1 MPAPM
6 RTAWS
11 CTVRAMLATEQDAA
25 HRTRLSAECPPV
37 TATSPALAQPA
48 AGRLWLGFACGALS
62 ALIWGV
68 QAVVS
73 RQSVVDGL
81 TAADVTIL
89 RFLGASLVLLPFALR
104 RLKPFPVGRL
114 GWKRALILTAL
125 IGPSYS
131 AILVGGVHFAP
142 ALHSSVI
149 SPGLIPVCTALFAWW
164 ALGERASPARL
175 AGLGV
180 IVLGVA
186 LFSAEALGN
195 TPTRAGA
202 WIGDLLFVSI
212 AVLWSVFGLLAR
224 RWGADA
230 IEVTMATCLLS
241 VPLLPILALAMPVNL
256 AHVAW
261 GAIALQALYQGVIV
275 GAVAL
280 FLYTQ
285 AVAILG
291 AGRAALFLPLVPVV
305 TALASSTLLGERA
318 STTEIAGMALAITGM
333 VIALRAK
340 SSA

>member
-1 MPAPM
+1 M
-6 RTAWS
+6 
-11 CTVRAMLATEQDAA
+11 
-25 HRTRLSAECPPV
+25 
-37 TATSPALAQPA
+37 TATSPTLAQPA
-48 AGRLWLGFACGALS
+48 AGRLWLGFACGALA

-73 RQSVVDGL
+73 RQSVADGL
-81 TAADVTIL
+81 TAADVSIL
-89 RFLGASLVLLPFALR
+89 RYLAASLVLLPFALR

-131 AILVGGVHFAP
+131 AILVGGAHFAP

-164 ALGERASPARL
+164 VLGERPIPARL

-186 LFSAEALGN
+186 LFSLEALGN
-195 TPTRAGA
+195 TPARAGA

-230 IEVTMATCLLS
+230 VEVTMATCLLS
-241 VPLLPILALAMPVNL
+241 VPLLPLMALAMPVNL
-256 AHVAW
+256 GHIAW
-261 GAIALQALYQGVIV
+261 GPIALQALYQGVIV
-275 GAVAL
+275 GAAAL

-305 TALASSTLLGERA
+305 TALSSAALLGERA
-318 STTEIAGMALAITGM
+318 SATEIAGMALAITGM